1 MKAKNAVIF
10 SDVRELKSLFA
21 YLQLMDKEL
30 LVRVANRAFL
40 LFAGAPSIFKR
51 EVTVKHN
58 IIFSCFHMF
67 NNTFFPT
74 FISQF

>member
-40 LFAGAPSIFKR
+40 LFAGVPSILKS
-51 EVTVKHN
+51 EVT
-58 IIFSCFHMF
+58 F
-67 NNTFFPT
+67 NV
-74 FISQF
+74 